1 MSCSYGAHAGHA
13 YTSLLFVPK
22 TRAKRIV
29 TRPPQLLQVLMSG
42 SCGTVTPDGSATRS
56 GRGSSDGGRLPRP
69 TADTTDG
76 RFRAQGIRL
85 ERCECL
91 KDGC

>member
-29 TRPPQLLQVLMSG
+29 TRLPQLLQVLMGG
-42 SCGTVTPDGSATRS
+42 SCGTVAPGRPSTRS
-56 GRGSSDGGRLPRP
+56 GRGGNDGGQFPRP

-85 ERCECL
+85 ERANCL
-91 KDGC
+91 KDGR